1 VLSFA
6 SDNVNPGPK
15 TFSLVQTESNQDD
28 VLVAVRANDFG
39 GMPDYQGTLVYFR
52 ATLTYD
58 PTIVTSNSFKQ
69 GDFLKQGGAA
79 ASFSVTGGSGRVV
92 IRVDRKDE
100 VVAGAAGSGDVV
112 YIRFKRLR
120 TGNSR
125 VEFADAKAYWG
136 NYHDYLN
143 GTSGGTIH
151 VQ

>member
-1 VLSFA
+1 M
-6 SDNVNPGPK
+6 SDNVNPGPR
-15 TFSLVQTESNQDD
+15 TFSLVQTESNKDD
-28 VLVAVRANDFG
+28 VLVAVRANEFG
-39 GMPDYQGTLVYFR
+39 GMPNYQGTLVYFR

-58 PTIVTSNSFKQ
+58 PNVVTSNSFKQ
-69 GDFLKQGGAA
+69 GDFLKQGGVG

-92 IRVDRKDE
+92 IRVDRQAE

-120 TGNSR
+120 AGNSR
-125 VEFADAKAYWG
+125 VEFSDAKAYWG

-143 GTSGGTIH
+143 GTSGGTIQ